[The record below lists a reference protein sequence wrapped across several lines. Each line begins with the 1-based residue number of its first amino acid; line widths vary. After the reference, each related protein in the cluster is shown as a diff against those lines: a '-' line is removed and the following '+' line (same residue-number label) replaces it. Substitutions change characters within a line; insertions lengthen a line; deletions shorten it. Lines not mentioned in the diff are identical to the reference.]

1 MVHKKEANKKKI
13 IVSETNLV
21 LQFSPASNSGGSTC
35 TNQGNLFFHLQTSGD
50 LLWII
55 SQHKWGAS
63 YRMVQKLGSSLLET
77 IIWKIYKNS

>member
-21 LQFSPASNSGGSTC
+21 LQFSPASNSGGSTR

-50 LLWII
+50 L
-55 SQHKWGAS
+55 
-63 YRMVQKLGSSLLET
+63 YGSSLNISGVQVTE
-77 IIWKIYKNS
+77 WFKN